1 MQSSKP
7 EQLRRPGQGTGGLWC
22 SEMTLCDLW
31 SPPAALVVT
40 FPSWGGGG
48 GELLGK
54 LRPQDVSALQLEEGH
69 AAGAGIKGNWSPLES
84 VPLSLPH
91 DSQDGEVYSSH
102 LPGPELFL
110 LSQEAVAKVSC
121 SASPWEGWPC
131 EINSLW
137 HSMAVCMGVGRM
149 PPQLPRLHWVL
160 RHCSE
165 GFTHTP
171 PFFSTTLGGGRLARW
186 LSPFYR

>member
-1 MQSSKP
+1 
-7 EQLRRPGQGTGGLWC
+7 
-22 SEMTLCDLW
+22 MTCGHPQ
-31 SPPAALVVT
+31 PP
-40 FPSWGGGG
+40 GGGAPFVVWW

-54 LRPQDVSALQLEEGH
+54 LRPQDVSALWLEEGH

-84 VPLSLPH
+84 LPLSLPH
-91 DSQDGEVYSSH
+91 NSQDGEAYSSH

-110 LSQEAVAKVSC
+110 LNQETVAKVSR

-137 HSMAVCMGVGRM
+137 DSTAVCVGVGRM
-149 PPQLPRLHWVL
+149 PPQLPGHHWVL
-160 RHCSE
+160 RRCSE
-165 GFTHTP
+165 AFTRTP
-171 PFFSTTLGGGRLARW
+171 PSSVSTTLGGWGRARW